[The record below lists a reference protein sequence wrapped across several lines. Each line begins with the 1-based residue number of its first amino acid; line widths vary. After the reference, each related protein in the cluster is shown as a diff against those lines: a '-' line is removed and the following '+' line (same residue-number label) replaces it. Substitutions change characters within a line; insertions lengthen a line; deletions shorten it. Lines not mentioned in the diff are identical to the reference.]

1 MFAKARKTL
10 MVAFLAAGMLLGV
23 QTGAKAIDFKAQGE
37 WIVGFGVG
45 DGNLTSRNADRSRNN
60 EDQFQAAQRV
70 RLQLDA
76 VASEALSGTVYFEI
90 GTYQWGKAEHGMA
103 LGGDG
108 ANHIKVK
115 NAYIDWAVPQTDLK
129 VRMGLQAVL
138 LPNAAGGSAILDAD
152 GAAVTANYKFNDN
165 VGLTAMW
172 LRPVNDNYG
181 GWNKGFVDEDNTGRH
196 RNQNYLDNIDLFM
209 LSLPLTFDGIEATP
223 WVMYGML
230 GKNALDGSHEFF
242 NDRNGVWA
250 DRGDNWETADGELW
264 STLTSFGPNLNV
276 ADGLGRTKKS
286 YGSMFWAGLPV
297 TLTLWDP
304 LNIEFDINY
313 GFVESMGNYWVDRR
327 NSGDFRR
334 ASSQRQGWLVKAL
347 VEYKF
352 DWGVP
357 GVFGWYASGDD
368 GNVKNGSERMPSL
381 AGAGGFTSFMGYGGI
396 DWAVKDGLY
405 EWVADFSGTWGV
417 GLQVRDVSFIED
429 LSHTFRVALWGGT
442 NSPSMVKYMASKDGW
457 KDGGIN
463 SPYLTTN
470 DNLLE
475 FNLDNEYKMYENF
488 KVNLDLGYVVNM
500 IDSGTWNRSYLDGR
514 GPNKQDAWKAQV
526 AFTYSF

>member
-1 MFAKARKTL
+1 
-10 MVAFLAAGMLLGV
+10 
-23 QTGAKAIDFKAQGE
+23 
-37 WIVGFGVG
+37 
-45 DGNLTSRNADRSRNN
+45 LTS
-60 EDQFQAAQRV
+60 
-70 RLQLDA
+70 
-76 VASEALSGTVYFEI
+76 
-90 GTYQWGKAEHGMA
+90 W
-103 LGGDG
+103 
-108 ANHIKVK
+108 
-115 NAYIDWAVPQTDLK
+115 
-129 VRMGLQAVL
+129 
-138 LPNAAGGSAILDAD
+138 
-152 GAAVTANYKFNDN
+152 
-165 VGLTAMW
+165 
-172 LRPVNDNYG
+172 
-181 GWNKGFVDEDNTGRH
+181 
-196 RNQNYLDNIDLFM
+196 
-209 LSLPLTFDGIEATP
+209 
-223 WVMYGML
+223 
-230 GKNALDGSHEFF
+230 
-242 NDRNGVWA
+242 
-250 DRGDNWETADGELW
+250 
-264 STLTSFGPNLNV
+264 GPNLN
-276 ADGLGRTKKS
+276 ATEIGRTKKS

-357 GVFGWYASGDD
+357 GIFGWYASGDD

>member
-1 MFAKARKTL
+1 

-90 GTYQWGKAEHGMA
+90 GTQHWGAA
-103 LGGDG
+103 GDG
-108 ANHIKVK
+108 AALGADGTNQIKVK

-172 LRPVNDNYG
+172 LRPANDNYD
-181 GWNKGFVDEDNTGRH
+181 GWNDTRWDAGGTTRDR
-196 RNQNYLDNIDLFM
+196 NYLDNMDLFM
-209 LSLPLTFDGIEATP
+209 LSLPLTFDGIEVTP

-230 GKNALDGSHEFF
+230 GKNALSGYDAFYVRNANQPGWHAENGGAWGTEDGDFAS
-242 NDRNGVWA
+242 
-250 DRGDNWETADGELW
+250 
-264 STLTSFGPNLNV
+264 SLTSYGPNLNV
-276 ADGLGRTKKS
+276 DGSLRRTSKA

-313 GFVESMGNYWVDRR
+313 GFVESMGSYWVDRR

-357 GVFGWYASGDD
+357 GIFGWYASGDD
-368 GNVKNGSERMPSL
+368 GNVKNGSERMPSIS
-381 AGAGGFTSFMGYGGI
+381 GAGSFTSFMGYGGI
-396 DWAVKDGLY
+396 DWGVKDNFI
-405 EWVADFSGTWGV
+405 EWNADFSGTWGV

>member
-1 MFAKARKTL
+1 

-90 GTYQWGKAEHGMA
+90 GTYQWGKADKGMA

-108 ANHIKVK
+108 TQSIKVK

-172 LRPVNDNYG
+172 LRPANDNYI
-181 GWNKGFVDEDNTGRH
+181 GWKDGNNNTRQ
-196 RNQNYLDNIDLFM
+196 QNYLDNIDLFM
-209 LSLPLTFDGIEATP
+209 LSLPLTFDGIEVTP
-223 WVMYGML
+223 WAMYGML
-230 GKNALDGSHEFF
+230 GKNALDGINYDDDGSQAHF
-242 NDRNGVWA
+242 NRVNNP
-250 DRGDNWETADGELW
+250 GDWSTEDGEL
-264 STLTSFGPNLNV
+264 STTLTSWGPNLN
-276 ADGLGRTKKS
+276 ATEIGRTKKS

-475 FNLDNEYKMYENF
+475 FNLDNEYQMYENF